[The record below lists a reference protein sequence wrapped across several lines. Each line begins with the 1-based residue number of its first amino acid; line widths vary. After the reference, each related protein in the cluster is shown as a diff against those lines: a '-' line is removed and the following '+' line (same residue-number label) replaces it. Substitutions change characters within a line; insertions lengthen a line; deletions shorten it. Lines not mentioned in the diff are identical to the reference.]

1 MSLTRE
7 ECEKALEE
15 FVIMLDSGDR
25 IPKSFCELSKEFK
38 IINKL
43 INEHFELL
51 EKYEQLNKSFYL
63 FIEWADECDFGY
75 DNIPDLYEKYEEE
88 IKDMRYYDGF
98 KYIAMKEAE
107 REAKDRVY

>member
-1 MSLTRE
+1 MKLTKE
-7 ECEKALEE
+7 ECIQAITKFYENSQNDLNDCD
-15 FVIMLDSGDR
+15 L
-25 IPKSFCELSKEFK
+25 LSR
-38 IINKL
+38 L
-43 INEHFELL
+43 IDEHFDLL
-51 EKYEQLNKSFYL
+51 EKYEQLNKSFDL